1 MRTLNGVGGRVSPIY
16 VRPAKEQIEHDRLIQ
31 FLEAQN
37 KATFEVL
44 INKGESRD
52 YALKIGAGTYFP
64 DLILQ
69 DGKSL
74 AGVIEIETGES
85 TNNLEA
91 LAQWVHFGKAK
102 VPFSLYVPVLMYD
115 AARRFCELNH
125 VTVTE
130 IWTYRPTWEGFELLR
145 VFHDPDAVAKSGKGP
160 MAKVAVMP
168 KTVQAPRIE
177 PVAELIEEVVR
188 LGQKA
193 EAARAA
199 RREAMRPSRV
209 AIVKAA
215 AAAAASK
222 NAAAKAA
229 EAAKDK
235 DKAAAK
241 PAAPAPEAKPPAK
254 AAKAAAPAK
263 GKAAPVPAKPVP
275 AKAAAPKP
283 APVKP
288 AAKAAPKVTAGPKV
302 KPAAKAKPVAKAKP
316 APKPKPAAKSA
327 KAKPVSKAKPAS
339 KARPAAAK
347 PKPKAAAKPKAAKKK
362 R

>member
-1 MRTLNGVGGRVSPIY
+1 MSPIY
-16 VRPAKEQIEHDRLIQ
+16 VRPAKEQFEHDRLIQ

-37 KATFEVL
+37 KATVEVL
-44 INKGESRD
+44 TNKGDARD
-52 YALKIGAGTYFP
+52 YALKIGEGTYFP

-69 DGKSL
+69 DGKKL
-74 AGVIEIETGES
+74 TGVIEIETGES

-115 AARRFCELNH
+115 AARRFCELNR

-160 MAKVAVMP
+160 VARVAVMP
-168 KTVQAPRIE
+168 KTVQAPRPE

-222 NAAAKAA
+222 NAAAAAAAKAA
-229 EAAKDK
+229 QATPAAPAKPAKPEAKAKPAAEPKPAAAPKPEAKAAKGAK
-235 DKAAAK
+235 PAKPSTPAKAEKPAKAAKPKAAAK
-241 PAAPAPEAKPPAK
+241 PKPQPK
-254 AAKAAAPAK
+254 
-263 GKAAPVPAKPVP
+263 
-275 AKAAAPKP
+275 PKP
-283 APVKP
+283 AP
-288 AAKAAPKVTAGPKV
+288 
-302 KPAAKAKPVAKAKP
+302 KAKPVAKARPAASKAKP
-316 APKPKPAAKSA
+316 APKPKP
-327 KAKPVSKAKPAS
+327 
-339 KARPAAAK
+339 K
-347 PKPKAAAKPKAAKKK
+347 PKAKAAAKPKAAKKK

>member
-1 MRTLNGVGGRVSPIY
+1 MSPIY

-44 INKGESRD
+44 TNKGESRD

-115 AARRFCELNH
+115 AARRFCDLNH

-145 VFHDPDAVAKSGKGP
+145 VFHDPDAVSKSGKGP
-160 MAKVAVMP
+160 VAKVAVMP
-168 KTVQAPRIE
+168 KTVQAPRME

-235 DKAAAK
+235 AAAK
-241 PAAPAPEAKPPAK
+241 PAPAPEAAPASK
-254 AAKAAAPAK
+254 AAKAAPVKAAVTKAAPAK
-263 GKAAPVPAKPVP
+263 PPAQ
-275 AKAAAPKP
+275 KP

-288 AAKAAPKVTAGPKV
+288 AAKAGPAAKAASKAKPAPKAKPAAAAKPVAKA
-302 KPAAKAKPVAKAKP
+302 KPAAKAKPVAKA
-316 APKPKPAAKSA
+316 A
-327 KAKPVSKAKPAS
+327 KAKPASKAKPAP

-347 PKPKAAAKPKAAKKK
+347 PKAKAAAKPKAAKKK